1 MSRKIGRRMTATAK
15 RLTGLAATARQIAGL
30 PLELHR
36 PPAYRWV
43 HYLALGEFFAKRHRR
58 RRRQEAED
66 EYRIQ
71 YYTDF
76 LVWPPK

>member
-43 HYLALGEFFAKRHRR
+43 HYLALGILRKAAQAQATTRGGGRVPHPV
-58 RRRQEAED
+58 
-66 EYRIQ
+66 
-71 YYTDF
+71 
-76 LVWPPK
+76 LH